1 MVVKKKKAFII
12 SAALLAAIVFALG
25 LNVFVRR
32 KFIKAS
38 TYTELEY
45 RGYTA
50 QDVSEIKIEHS
61 YLNRILSYN
70 EWIISVE
77 FKKEP
82 GILFQFTYRDDD
94 IIFEGVSSEPLLDKE
109 EILDYS
115 EKFKNGTLLGE

>member
-1 MVVKKKKAFII
+1 MKKKKTLII
-12 SAALLAAIVFALG
+12 SVVVLVVIIFALSM
-25 LNVFVRR
+25 NIFVMQ
-32 KFIKAS
+32 KLIKTY

-45 RGYTA
+45 RGYTT
-50 QDVSEIKIEHS
+50 QDISEIKIKHS

-82 GILFQFTYRDDD
+82 GILFQFAYRDDK
-94 IIFEGVSSEPLLDKE
+94 IIFEGVSSEPMLNKE

-115 EKFKNGTLLGE
+115 ERFKNGTLLRK

>member
-1 MVVKKKKAFII
+1 MVKKKKAFII
-12 SAALLAAIVFALG
+12 GVVVLVVIVFALN
-25 LNVFVRR
+25 LNVFVVK
-32 KFIKAS
+32 KFIK
-38 TYTELEY
+38 TYTYAELEN

-50 QDVSEIKIEHS
+50 QDVSEIIIKHS

-82 GILFQFTYRDDD
+82 DVLFRFTYRNDK
-94 IIFEGVSSEPLLDKE
+94 IIFEGVSSEPMLDKE

-115 EKFKNGTLLGE
+115 ERFKNGTLLRK

>member
-1 MVVKKKKAFII
+1 MMVKKKKAFII
-12 SAALLAAIVFALG
+12 GVVVLVVIVFALN
-25 LNVFVRR
+25 LNVFVVK
-32 KFIKAS
+32 KFIK
-38 TYTELEY
+38 TYTYAELEN

-50 QDVSEIKIEHS
+50 QDVSEIIIKHS

-82 GILFQFTYRDDD
+82 DVLFRFTYRNDK
-94 IIFEGVSSEPLLDKE
+94 IIFEGVSSEPMLDKE

-115 EKFKNGTLLGE
+115 ERFKNGTLLLE

>member
-1 MVVKKKKAFII
+1 MVKKKKAFII
-12 SAALLAAIVFALG
+12 GVVVLVVIVFALN
-25 LNVFVRR
+25 LNVFVVK
-32 KFIKAS
+32 KFIK
-38 TYTELEY
+38 TYTYAELEN

-50 QDVSEIKIEHS
+50 QDVSEIIIKHS

-82 GILFQFTYRDDD
+82 DILFRFTYRDDK
-94 IIFEGVSSEPLLDKE
+94 IIFEGVSSEPMLDKE

-115 EKFKNGTLLGE
+115 ERFKNGTLLLE

>member
-1 MVVKKKKAFII
+1 MGKKKKALII
-12 SAALLAAIVFALG
+12 SAAVLVLVVFALS
-25 LNVFVRR
+25 LNVFVMR
-32 KFIKAS
+32 KFIKTY
-38 TYTELEY
+38 TYTELEC

-61 YLNRILSYN
+61 YLNRILSYD

-82 GILFQFTYRDDD
+82 DILFRFTYRDEK
-94 IIFEGVSSEPLLDKE
+94 IIFEGVSSEPMLDKE

-115 EKFKNGTLLGE
+115 EKYKKGTLLRK

>member
-1 MVVKKKKAFII
+1 MVKKKKAFII
-12 SAALLAAIVFALG
+12 GVVVLVVIVFALN
-25 LNVFVRR
+25 LNVFVVK
-32 KFIKAS
+32 KFIK
-38 TYTELEY
+38 TYTYAELEN

-50 QDVSEIKIEHS
+50 QDVSEIIIKHS

-82 GILFQFTYRDDD
+82 DVLFRFTYRNDK
-94 IIFEGVSSEPLLDKE
+94 IIFEGVSSDPMLDKE

-115 EKFKNGTLLGE
+115 ERFKNGTLLLE

>member
-77 FKKEP
+77 FEKEP
-82 GILFQFTYRDDD
+82 GILFRFTYRDDD

>member
-1 MVVKKKKAFII
+1 MVKKKKAFII
-12 SAALLAAIVFALG
+12 GVVVLVVIVFALN
-25 LNVFVRR
+25 LNVFVVK
-32 KFIKAS
+32 KFIK
-38 TYTELEY
+38 TYTYAELEN

-50 QDVSEIKIEHS
+50 QDVSEIIIKHS

-82 GILFQFTYRDDD
+82 DVLFRFTYRNDK
-94 IIFEGVSSEPLLDKE
+94 IIFEGVSSEPMLDKE

-115 EKFKNGTLLGE
+115 ERFKKGTLLGE

>member
-1 MVVKKKKAFII
+1 MMVKKIKAFII
-12 SAALLAAIVFALG
+12 GVVVLVVIVFALN
-25 LNVFVRR
+25 LNVFVVK
-32 KFIKAS
+32 KFIK
-38 TYTELEY
+38 TYTYAELEN

-50 QDVSEIKIEHS
+50 QDVSEIIIKHS

-82 GILFQFTYRDDD
+82 DVLFRFTYRNDK
-94 IIFEGVSSEPLLDKE
+94 IIFEGVSSEPMLDKE

-115 EKFKNGTLLGE
+115 ERFKNGTLLLE

>member
-1 MVVKKKKAFII
+1 MVKKKKAFII
-12 SAALLAAIVFALG
+12 GVVVLVVIVFALN
-25 LNVFVRR
+25 LNVFVVK
-32 KFIKAS
+32 KFIK
-38 TYTELEY
+38 TYTYAELEN

-50 QDVSEIKIEHS
+50 QDVSEIIIKHS

-82 GILFQFTYRDDD
+82 DVLFRLTYRNDK
-94 IIFEGVSSEPLLDKE
+94 IIFEGVSSEPMLDKE

-115 EKFKNGTLLGE
+115 ERFKNGTLLLE

>member
-12 SAALLAAIVFALG
+12 GVVVLVVIVFALN
-25 LNVFVRR
+25 LNVFVVK
-32 KFIKAS
+32 KFIK
-38 TYTELEY
+38 TYTYAELEN

-50 QDVSEIKIEHS
+50 QDVSEIIIKHS

-82 GILFQFTYRDDD
+82 DVLFRFTYRNDK
-94 IIFEGVSSEPLLDKE
+94 IIFEGVSSEPMLDKE

-115 EKFKNGTLLGE
+115 ERFKNGTLLLE

>member
-1 MVVKKKKAFII
+1 MVKKKKAFII
-12 SAALLAAIVFALG
+12 GVVVLVVIVFALN
-25 LNVFVRR
+25 LNVFVVK
-32 KFIKAS
+32 KFIK
-38 TYTELEY
+38 TYTYAELEN

-50 QDVSEIKIEHS
+50 QDVSEIIIKHS

-82 GILFQFTYRDDD
+82 DVLFRFTYRNDK
-94 IIFEGVSSEPLLDKE
+94 IIFEGVSSEPMLDKE

-115 EKFKNGTLLGE
+115 ERFKNGTLLGE

>member
-1 MVVKKKKAFII
+1 MVKKKKAFII
-12 SAALLAAIVFALG
+12 GVVVLVVIVFALN
-25 LNVFVRR
+25 LNVFVVK
-32 KFIKAS
+32 KFIK
-38 TYTELEY
+38 TYTYAELEN

-50 QDVSEIKIEHS
+50 QDVSEIIIKHS

-82 GILFQFTYRDDD
+82 DILFRFTYRDDK
-94 IIFEGVSSEPLLDKE
+94 IIFEGVSSESMLDKE

-115 EKFKNGTLLGE
+115 ERFKNGTLLLE

>member
-1 MVVKKKKAFII
+1 MGKKKKALII
-12 SAALLAAIVFALG
+12 SAAVLVLIVFALS
-25 LNVFVRR
+25 LNVFVMR
-32 KFIKAS
+32 KFIKTY
-38 TYTELEY
+38 TYTELEC

-82 GILFQFTYRDDD
+82 DILFLFTYRDEK
-94 IIFEGVSSEPLLDKE
+94 IIFEGVSSEPMLDKE
-109 EILDYS
+109 EIFDYS
-115 EKFKNGTLLGE
+115 EKYKKGTLLRK